1 MYHTATPSSAVSS
14 CNVAVVGSE
23 SLQQRRK
30 DRVDAHE
37 KLDDSR
43 SQSADNGSVVLNSAA
58 ESDTTVYVKSSA
70 EVPTTAKPDF
80 QTESCSAAELGNGWA
95 LEADNIT
102 TCTQVGLLG
111 YEAPKEAADGEVLN
125 LFSSAAGTLFP
136 APIET
141 GGEVSHDGSED
152 LVESLRNG
160 DDAHSPWQNDFTQQ
174 NSVLP
179 ELTSEEKIGFEPDAI
194 IAADQWPPRLP
205 AVERRVKHLQSEVRW
220 LLFDRDGS
228 GRKRELRASGRVH
241 GNVQRKTRRSP
252 VLRLRTM
259 VSLRSA
265 GQPLNRFSNKLDNK
279 RN

>member
-1 MYHTATPSSAVSS
+1 M
-14 CNVAVVGSE
+14 VGCE
-23 SLQQRRK
+23 SVQQRRR
-30 DRVDAHE
+30 DSVDMDE

-70 EVPTTAKPDF
+70 EVPTTAKGDC
-80 QTESCSAAELGNGWA
+80 QSESCSAAELENGWA
-95 LEADNIT
+95 EEADNIT
-102 TCTQVGLLG
+102 TSTQVGPLV
-111 YEAPKEAADGEVLN
+111 YEAAEEAADGEMLN
-125 LFSSAAGTLFP
+125 LVSSAAGTPL
-136 APIET
+136 ALVET
-141 GGEVSHDGSED
+141 AGEVSRDGSED
-152 LVESLRNG
+152 LTESLRNG
-160 DDAHSPWQNDFTQQ
+160 DDAHSPWPHDFTQQ

-179 ELTSEEKIGFEPDAI
+179 ELSSEEKIGFEPDAI
-194 IAADQWPPRLP
+194 TAADQWPPRMP

-265 GQPLNRFSNKLDNK
+265 GRPLNRLSNKLDSKQN
-279 RN
+279 